1 MNKSNRISESELE
14 IMQILWDNNRPMTA
28 PEIRKILQKQKDWKK
43 STVLTLIKRLTNKGV
58 ITCEK
63 KELFY
68 YTPLVTE
75 QEYVDYQTQNL
86 VDKLYNGNLKNYV
99 LSLCDNNKLNEN
111 DLKELRDYFMEGM
124 EGMDDE

>member
-14 IMQILWDNNRPMTA
+14 IMQILWNSKRPMTA
-28 PEIRKILQKQKDWKK
+28 PEIRKILQEQKNWKK
-43 STVLTLIKRLTNKGV
+43 STVLTLIKRLTDKEV
-58 ITCEK
+58 IACEK

-75 QEYVDYQTQNL
+75 QEYADYQTQTL
-86 VDKLYNGNLKNYV
+86 VDKLYNGSLKNYV
-99 LSLCDNNKLNEN
+99 LSLCDRNKLNED

-124 EGMDDE
+124 DDE